1 MNKAILKSESPKR
14 CEQIASGKC
23 TVLLSKTKPKL
34 EPPFKCYI
42 YATKPK
48 KFIKGYADDDL
59 FRHVDGRIEC
69 GFSFQLATEKGA
81 TPENNIL
88 SGKVIGEFV
97 CDKVIQ
103 VKNDSKYS
111 TVLGGFD
118 IRWNI
123 DTEKTGLTDEQ
134 LNAYC
139 GEPID
144 FVHTDNVSTAIFKAW
159 ALHISQLKIYDT
171 PRELGE
177 FKAIKRCKDWRYFD
191 MCSDVCGYAE
201 NNQCHN
207 GIITKRVIRPPQSW
221 MYVQELNS

>member
-97 CDKVIQ
+97 CEKAECLKENHIYNAKVLCKESCLSIHEIAEYT
-103 VKNDSKYS
+103 K
-111 TVLGGFD
+111 G
-118 IRWNI
+118 
-123 DTEKTGLTDEQ
+123 KTF
-134 LNAYC
+134 YC
-139 GEPID
+139 
-144 FVHTDNVSTAIFKAW
+144 W
-159 ALHISQLKIYDT
+159 HISDLKIYDK
-171 PRELGE
+171 PKELGE
-177 FKAIKRCKDWRYFD
+177 FKRWNKSFKNDRLTC
-191 MCSDVCGYAE
+191 
-201 NNQCHN
+201 
-207 GIITKRVIRPPQSW
+207 PPQSW
-221 MYVQELNS
+221 CYVEELE